1 MRRLSIAAI
10 GILSALAFAAP
21 ATAQNYG
28 WQSHH
33 DQQHDRLDQRHDDVH
48 DNLGEE
54 HAEAHEQGLSHWE
67 HHQLHDQLQAQHDYA
82 DYSVNRQHQREHH
95 RSDRRRSYDNRG
107 YYPQYGY

>member
-54 HAEAHEQGLSHWE
+54 HAEAHEQGLSTGSTTS
-67 HHQLHDQLQAQHDYA
+67 YMI
-82 DYSVNRQHQREHH
+82 SFK
-95 RSDRRRSYDNRG
+95 RSMTM
-107 YYPQYGY
+107 PIIV